1 LEKESFDFIL
11 TAHHLDDNIETSL
24 MNFFR
29 GTGIAGLRGILPKH
43 GGLVRPLLPFSKEE
57 LLGYAR
63 QNGLIWVED
72 SSNES
77 DKYARNY
84 LRHHLIPLVETIY
97 PAVSGNLA
105 ANIRRFKDTEL
116 LYIQAVELHKKK
128 LCEKRNGE
136 VHIPVLKLQHTIP
149 LKSVL
154 FEIVRDFTFGPQ
166 QLDDIMNL
174 LSGDTGKYVQSPTH
188 RILRNRKW
196 LIITPNDAE
205 GSGHLLIEETGSWA
219 IQGGGIHLRLMAGNS
234 VDLRAGRQLAQL
246 DAGKIKFPLLFRRW
260 KKGDYFYPLG
270 MKKKKKLARFLIDH
284 KMSLPDKEKVWVLEM
299 NKKIIWVAGLRIDD
313 RFRITD
319 QTMEILHIEMRMT

>member
-1 LEKESFDFIL
+1 
-11 TAHHLDDNIETSL
+11 
-24 MNFFR
+24 
-29 GTGIAGLRGILPKH
+29 
-43 GGLVRPLLPFSKEE
+43 
-57 LLGYAR
+57 
-63 QNGLIWVED
+63 
-72 SSNES
+72 
-77 DKYARNY
+77 
-84 LRHHLIPLVETIY
+84 
-97 PAVSGNLA
+97 
-105 ANIRRFKDTEL
+105 
-116 LYIQAVELHKKK
+116 
-128 LCEKRNGE
+128 
-136 VHIPVLKLQHTIP
+136 
-149 LKSVL
+149 
-154 FEIVRDFTFGPQ
+154 VRDFTFGPQ